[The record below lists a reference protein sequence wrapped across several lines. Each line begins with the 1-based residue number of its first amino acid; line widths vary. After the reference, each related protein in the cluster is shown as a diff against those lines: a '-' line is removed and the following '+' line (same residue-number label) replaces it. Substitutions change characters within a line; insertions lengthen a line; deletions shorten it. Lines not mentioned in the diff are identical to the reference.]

1 MLQDILHDILKTTI
15 KTMGIKNFV
24 LNFTSLSFPPSAA
37 WIVWA
42 VFWLILFFSV
52 LYSAILLY
60 HWFKY
65 GRGNKIFSRG
75 VIGIYLGGVIVLLIV
90 MALSALRFTT

>member
-1 MLQDILHDILKTTI
+1 MDIRDSL
-15 KTMGIKNFV
+15 
-24 LNFTSLSFPPSAA
+24 LNFSSLSPSPSLI
-37 WIVWA
+37 WV
-42 VFWLILFFSV
+42 VFGVVLFFSIV
-52 LYSAILLY
+52 YSAILLY